1 MPERRWKIA
10 HLIMTKK
17 IRASFDQ
24 RNLFMNLNIRY
35 TKPVLCEY
43 RQWATV
49 FSGETS
55 CVNDFTIVCGGI
67 DED

>member
-1 MPERRWKIA
+1 
-10 HLIMTKK
+10 
-17 IRASFDQ
+17 
-24 RNLFMNLNIRY
+24 MNLNIRY